1 MQLLPKKN
9 ENADRQYYVYAWF
22 NNDWQTYFYVGKG
35 KGNRYKETKGRSIP
49 FTKIIENWDCEPIM
63 LEENLTEEE
72 AFCSEDVA
80 KEAFIME
87 GYPIIDLEKDFV
99 NKKLIRIGIET
110 LKAKNNG
117 KGIGRPKIE
126 FPDNFKD
133 IYKKWKAGEITAV
146 KAMELLDLKKN
157 TFYRLVND
165 YEKSLEITKEAV

>member
-49 FTKIIENWDCEPIM
+49 FTKIIENWDCEPVM

-72 AFCSEDVA
+72 ALELEDST
-80 KEAFIME
+80 KEIFILDM
-87 GYPIIDLEKDFV
+87 GYPIIDLEKDSL
-99 NKKLIRIGIET
+99 NEKITRIGIE
-110 LKAKNNG
+110 KAKAEG
-117 KGIGRPKIE
+117 KYKGRKPISYPSNWKE
-126 FPDNFKD
+126 VYDK
-133 IYKKWKAGEITAV
+133 YKTRELTGT
-146 KAMELLDLKKN
+146 KAMELLNLKRN
-157 TFYRLVND
+157 TFYKLVKQ